1 MNDYYSIYFFLVFSD
16 IMLFCNFCMH
26 KYNYTHMLFFLI
38 SHHNL
43 RDLWKYRIRITH
55 IYFKVWKIL
64 HWGRLTE
71 IDITILILWS
81 LFSLLI
87 IWSDDYSLYLVCFFF
102 CIFHNIFSG
111 KIPRSNIT
119 KNKGDEHFKNLDTYS
134 KVASKKGCTNVYHH
148 LKRLYVPSTYLQQL
162 LHETKDA
169 KLSKNHMNSLLNSR
183 FQTPL
188 INILFQ

>member
-1 MNDYYSIYFFLVFSD
+1 MNDYYHSIYFFLVFSD

-43 RDLWKYRIRITH
+43 RDLWKYRILITH

-64 HWGRLTE
+64 HWGRLTK

-87 IWSDDYSLYLVCFFF
+87 IWSDDYSLYLVFLFFF
-102 CIFHNIFSG
+102 VYFTIFSQE
-111 KIPRSNIT
+111 KFPEVTLQRTKVMNILRILTRIAKLLPRKVVPMYTIT
-119 KNKGDEHFKNLDTYS
+119 W
-134 KVASKKGCTNVYHH
+134 KGCMSQARICSSYCMRPRV
-148 LKRLYVPSTYLQQL
+148 
-162 LHETKDA
+162 
-169 KLSKNHMNSLLNSR
+169 LN
-183 FQTPL
+183 FVKT
-188 INILFQ
+188 IWTAC